1 MGSNSRTRV
10 SLNLLDITVVV
21 RAHLCP
27 YFHFHEVFEYYFL
40 SCGFYLGTFW
50 GSLRCGGGGVFSWIG
65 VIVFM
70 FSN

>member
-1 MGSNSRTRV
+1 MK
-10 SLNLLDITVVV
+10 SLNIIFCPVV
-21 RAHLCP
+21 
-27 YFHFHEVFEYYFL
+27 FF
-40 SCGFYLGTFW
+40 GTFW

>member
-1 MGSNSRTRV
+1 MIDFHIDFSMK
-10 SLNLLDITVVV
+10 SLNILFVLL
-21 RAHLCP
+21 
-27 YFHFHEVFEYYFL
+27 FSF
-40 SCGFYLGTFW
+40 TFC

>member
-1 MGSNSRTRV
+1 VGSNSRTRV

-21 RAHLCP
+21 RAHLSP

-40 SCGFYLGTFW
+40 SCGFFCTFW